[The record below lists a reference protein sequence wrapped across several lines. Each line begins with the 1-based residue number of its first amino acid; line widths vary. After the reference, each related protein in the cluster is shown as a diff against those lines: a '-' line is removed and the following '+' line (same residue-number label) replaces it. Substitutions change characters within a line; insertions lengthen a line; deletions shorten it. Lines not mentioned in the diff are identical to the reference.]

1 MEWIKPWQ
9 PFDVPSHVESFEA
22 ELRREL
28 SPGHRLSGLPLRAI
42 GRRPDRD
49 DALFAIEDGSGRV
62 AQVHL
67 TWLGAEERLPC
78 PVARIYN
85 DVADWIADQE
95 RAGAQRVD

>member
-1 MEWIKPWQ
+1 
-9 PFDVPSHVESFEA
+9 VGRHVASFEA
-22 ELRREL
+22 ELHREL
-28 SPGHRLSGLPLRAI
+28 SPGHPLYGLRLRAI

-49 DALFAIEDGSGRV
+49 DALFAIDDGSGRV

-85 DVADWIADQE
+85 DVAAWVAEQG
-95 RAGAQRVD
+95 RRSAR

>member
-1 MEWIKPWQ
+1 VEWVKPWR
-9 PFDVPSHVESFEA
+9 PFDLPSHVASFEA
-22 ELRREL
+22 ELHREL
-28 SPGHRLSGLPLRAI
+28 SPGHPLYGLPLRAI

-62 AQVHL
+62 VQVHL

-85 DVADWIADQE
+85 DCAAWIADQK
-95 RAGAQRVD
+95 RADAQ